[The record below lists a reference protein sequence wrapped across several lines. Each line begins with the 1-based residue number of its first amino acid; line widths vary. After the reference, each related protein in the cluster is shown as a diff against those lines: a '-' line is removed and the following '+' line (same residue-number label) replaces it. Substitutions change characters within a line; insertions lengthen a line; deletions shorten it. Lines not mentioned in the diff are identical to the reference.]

1 MGNDVVKLNSVI
13 FGDCREILK
22 NIESESIHLILSDI
36 PYGMGIDDWD
46 VLHSNTNSAFLGTSP
61 AQLRAGYVFKKRGKP
76 PDRLIPEQYYM
87 WCLSWAKDWLRVLK
101 PGASAIV
108 FAGRRLAHRC
118 ICAFEYV
125 SMVKRKGCSPRT
137 TT

>member
-36 PYGMGIDDWD
+36 PYGIGIDDWD

-61 AQLRAGYVFKKRGKP
+61 AQLKAG
-76 PDRLIPEQYYM
+76 
-87 WCLSWAKDWLRVLK
+87 CVLK
-101 PGASAIV
+101 NEEN
-108 FAGRRLAHRC
+108 LL
-118 ICAFEYV
+118 
-125 SMVKRKGCSPRT
+125 MVGLNLID
-137 TT
+137 